1 MKEPKYCSRFWFKFN
16 FLVAAT
22 VHFIPIFTSKFKE
35 NKINNNNLVNIIIVS
50 MEDCLAEINNVEKII
65 LSRITIKN
73 SVKEPSLLANMYLSL
88 LVIFPSLAIIIGV
101 IFYE

>member
-1 MKEPKYCSRFWFKFN
+1 
-16 FLVAAT
+16 
-22 VHFIPIFTSKFKE
+22 
-35 NKINNNNLVNIIIVS
+35 

-101 IFYE
+101 IFMNKLLQSY